1 MAGTSPAMTLSDEL
15 EQGNDRMALEILVSS
30 VAATL
35 TTAAFVPQA
44 LHIIRCKETRAISL
58 QMYVAFAIGVAFWLL
73 FGFMIWNWPMIVANT
88 ITLALALTI
97 LRMKLKYG

>member
-1 MAGTSPAMTLSDEL
+1 MSI
-15 EQGNDRMALEILVSS
+15 EILVSGI
-30 VAATL
+30 AATL

-44 LHIIRCKETRAISL
+44 LHIIRHKETRAISL
-58 QMYVAFAIGVAFWLL
+58 FMYISFATGVAFWLL

-97 LRMKLKYG
+97 ITLKLKYR

>member
-1 MAGTSPAMTLSDEL
+1 MAM
-15 EQGNDRMALEILVSS
+15 EILVSS

-44 LHIIRCKETRAISL
+44 LHIIRHKETRAISL
-58 QMYVAFAIGVAFWLL
+58 FMYISFATGVAFWLL

-88 ITLALALTI
+88 ITLALALAI
-97 LRMKLKYG
+97 IAMKLKFG